1 MKRFVLIIFGVMW
14 CSYSFSEIYIFK
26 AQYINKLQEIELD
39 YNYCLK
45 TKNKIACNRVIE
57 EHQKIKSNLKFQ
69 KFFSSDR
76 CDIKCK
82 RIIFKLNQKEA
93 HAIAAA
99 QGLDLNDLLKSLPKD

>member
-1 MKRFVLIIFGVMW
+1 MW

-45 TKNKIACNRVIE
+45 TKNKIACDRVIE
-57 EHQKIKSNLKFQ
+57 EHQKIKNNSKF
-69 KFFSSDR
+69 KEFLSSDK

-82 RIIFKLNQKEA
+82 RIVFKLNQKEQYA
-93 HAIAAA
+93 KFAAK
-99 QGLDLNDLLKSLPKD
+99 GLDFNDLLKSLPKD